1 MDLRSKLTLD
11 GSDFSSTMN
20 DAGKSVDDFQKKTDT
35 ASKSVDDMGK
45 ASKRTA
51 SELLQQMK
59 TMEGL
64 GRNTSN
70 YRQQLA
76 QISKQI
82 QDLTINYRSMSDEMK
97 NSDFGREVASKL
109 VELKDKASEYKDAI
123 MDAQSSVKLLA
134 SDTANLDA
142 AKAGI
147 EAISSAMT
155 LVASAGILGADSTE
169 KLVKVMA
176 RLKAIEAATNAV
188 IKIANLLNKDSIL
201 MLKIKEI
208 QTKAATA
215 AQTKYTAAT
224 GAATIAQRLFNTV
237 AKSNPYVLLA
247 TAILAV
253 VGAMTM
259 FSSKAEEATEALDD
273 YESLA
278 QKTAKTQND
287 LAQSYGTSAGQMM
300 GSFIALREQWKLLS
314 TEMEKN
320 KFIDEN
326 KKEFEKLG
334 LAVNDLNTAEQV
346 FTEYNDVI
354 IKSFDLRA
362 RAAAAAAVAAKKYQQ
377 ALELREQA
385 KNLQGRYKV
394 GDVVPLDLSNS
405 DRAYYGRRRTDKKGN
420 EYGDYVFDETGLS
433 LFYADKKGE
442 AFRLENEGLDLYVQS
457 AEYQQELNKL
467 VEENTILQQKNN
479 EVRSNQSGTTAR
491 DNGPGY
497 EEGSIAALRAQV
509 TKLKDEYDNSNISI
523 ERGAEIL
530 KEIEAIEANIV
541 KLEAQRERLANQA
554 IAIPALPAINTN
566 DAIKTLETY
575 YEEHPIKVT
584 VEPEIHTLSTVE
596 FLGNI
601 KGNIGQLNAM
611 NSAVKSIG
619 DSVNTLNK
627 GWDDSKSFIEN
638 ITTTIGALLTILNSV
653 VTLMETIETIKTA
666 INALTGVGIVMETA
680 EGKQI
685 AMNTVAEGALVGEKA
700 TEATLTGVSAAG
712 EAAKSAAKIP
722 VVGWVLAIGAIAA
735 IIAALAA
742 AKSSLHFAHGGIVPG
757 ASFGGDNVTA
767 QVNSG
772 EMILNTQQQRNLFS
786 LLDNGAAGNGGGKV
800 EFVLKGQ
807 ELRGVLNNYDK
818 KLSKI

>member
-64 GRNTSN
+64 GRGTSN

-97 NSDFGREVASKL
+97 NSDFGREVAAKL

-123 MDAQSSVKLLA
+123 QDAQSSVKLLA

-237 AKSNPYVLLA
+237 AKSNPYILLA

-278 QKTAKTQND
+278 QKTIKTQND

-394 GDVVPLDLSNS
+394 GDTVPLDLSNS

-457 AEYQQELNKL
+457 AESQQELNKL
-467 VEENTILQQKNN
+467 VEENTILQQRNN

-491 DNGPGY
+491 DNGPDY
-497 EEGSIAALRAQV
+497 EEGSLAALRAQV

-530 KEIEAIEANIV
+530 REIEAIEANIV

-554 IAIPALPAINTN
+554 IEIPALPMIGTDKALQ
-566 DAIKTLETY
+566 DLSTY

-601 KGNIGQLNAM
+601 KSNIGQLNTM
-611 NSAVKSIG
+611 NSAVKAIG
-619 DSVNTLNK
+619 DSVTTLNK

-722 VVGWVLAIGAIAA
+722 VVGWIIAIGAIAA

-742 AKSSLHFAHGGIVPG
+742 AKGSLKFAHGGIVPG

-786 LLDNGAAGNGGGKV
+786 LLDNGSATNGGKV
-800 EFVLKGQ
+800 EFVLHGQ
-807 ELRGVLNNYDK
+807 ELVGLYNNYNK